1 MKGYRYRIRLHS
13 HDPQRTLPSEIEMI
27 RREEETAREIILRL
41 MSFVMAYE
49 PELEPNGRPSTEVM
63 PYSAALGRWS
73 MEEDPLLWMEC
84 LPIEWKRLKKIITKA
99 PRASILLAT
108 DSRADGEVAL
118 QKIRHDYKAGRF
130 VVLCFDQAMI
140 AEMQE
145 LLERQNE
152 LTFLPD
158 ATDPW
163 AFQMDYNGNWFEGFW
178 EKLDY

>member
-1 MKGYRYRIRLHS
+1 M
-13 HDPQRTLPSEIEMI
+13 
-27 RREEETAREIILRL
+27 
-41 MSFVMAYE
+41 
-49 PELEPNGRPSTEVM
+49 
-63 PYSAALGRWS
+63 
-73 MEEDPLLWMEC
+73 
-84 LPIEWKRLKKIITKA
+84 
-99 PRASILLAT
+99 
-108 DSRADGEVAL
+108 AL

-130 VVLCFDQAMI
+130 VVLYFDQAMI

-178 EKLDY
+178 GKLDY

>member
-1 MKGYRYRIRLHS
+1 MSAHRV
-13 HDPQRTLPSEIEMI
+13 
-27 RREEETAREIILRL
+27 ET
-41 MSFVMAYE
+41 
-49 PELEPNGRPSTEVM
+49 TQ
-63 PYSAALGRWS
+63 
-73 MEEDPLLWMEC
+73 
-84 LPIEWKRLKKIITKA
+84 KIITKA

-130 VVLCFDQAMI
+130 VVLYFDQAMI

-163 AFQMDYNGNWFEGFW
+163 TFQMDYNGNWFEGFGKNW
-178 EKLDY
+178 ITENFCKQVDSTGLCERHRSPARRFRTSGSIRTVCQPVKPMASERRTAGRTVSCEAPSERPNGHR